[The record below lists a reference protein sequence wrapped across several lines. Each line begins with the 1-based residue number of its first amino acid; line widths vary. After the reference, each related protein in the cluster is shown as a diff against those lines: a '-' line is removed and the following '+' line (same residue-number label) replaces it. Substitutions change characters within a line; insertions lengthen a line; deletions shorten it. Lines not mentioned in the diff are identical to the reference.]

1 MKAKSGPGRGAISS
15 GHSSGFRH
23 NVGARAVYF
32 TIVVWVLSLSA
43 CAGRL
48 PAPVDS
54 RVDDPVTREAAAESA
69 TPAPSAASASAGV
82 VQPSASQSSVSS
94 APAEVEIAPLEMPD
108 VSQVSAE
115 ASEGAAGAGEI
126 APQRLASLN
135 PAIKDLLNDAN
146 RHSAAGRHDGA
157 AASLERALQIEGKDA
172 ALWHRLARTRLDQGR
187 AGLAEALAAKSNSLA
202 AGDSNLQAQ
211 NWRLIAKARQRL
223 GDESGADDAL
233 ARAAR
238 LTQ

>member
-1 MKAKSGPGRGAISS
+1 MKANCGPGRGAVSS
-15 GHSSGFRH
+15 GHSRGSRR
-23 NVGARAVYF
+23 NVGARAALF
-32 TIVVWVLSLSA
+32 TIVVLALAQSA

-69 TPAPSAASASAGV
+69 TPARSVASDSDGV
-82 VQPSASQSSVSS
+82 PQPSDSQTSVIS
-94 APAEVEIAPLEMPD
+94 APAEVGVVSAEMPD
-108 VSQVSAE
+108 ISEVPAE
-115 ASEGAAGAGEI
+115 ASEEGAGAGEL

-135 PAIKDLLNDAN
+135 PAVMDLLNDAN
-146 RHSAAGRHDGA
+146 RHTAAGRHDGA
-157 AASLERALQIEGKDA
+157 AASLERALKIEAKDA

-202 AGDSNLQAQ
+202 TGDPNLQAQ

>member
-1 MKAKSGPGRGAISS
+1 MKAKSGPGWSAISS
-15 GHSSGFRH
+15 GQSRGSRR
-23 NVGARAVYF
+23 NVGSRAVHF

-69 TPAPSAASASAGV
+69 TPARSAASASAGV
-82 VQPSASQSSVSS
+82 PQPSVSQSSMTS
-94 APAEVEIAPLEMPD
+94 APAEVGTASTEMPESSE
-108 VSQVSAE
+108 VPAE

-135 PAIKDLLNDAN
+135 PAIMDLLNDAN
-146 RHSAAGRHDGA
+146 RHTAAGRHDGA
-157 AASLERALQIEGKDA
+157 AASLERALKIEAKDA

-202 AGDSNLQAQ
+202 AGDPNLQAQ

-238 LTQ
+238 LSQ